1 MSSNA
6 LFPLAA
12 AVIASISCSDSVDT
26 PTTQPPATAAPAA
39 SAGHSMVYADDL
51 EMVLLVNAG
60 LGGTTAPAASTRS
73 RIWGWTGTEW
83 RLIDSAGPPV
93 RNLAGV
99 AYDTRRHTLVMHG
112 GTYDLGRSYGETWEW
127 TRQSG
132 WRQFTG
138 AGPGVRDHTQL
149 AYDSERGRA
158 VLFGGSGNDPNTA
171 FGDTWEFDGAKW
183 QRVTTSGPPARVHH
197 AMQYDPSLKRVVVF
211 GGFTPGGPDLG
222 DSWAWDGSR
231 WTSLAPTTTPRTH
244 ARMAYHRRLNAL
256 LVAGGFHLASLGVIA
271 RRDAGW
277 TSLPGS
283 PEPSARYL
291 TDVAYD
297 VKRDVLV
304 LFGGGD
310 PTGMALYADTWEF
323 DGTTWR
329 RVREK

>member
-1 MSSNA
+1 MSSPV
-6 LFPLAA
+6 LFAAAA
-12 AVIASISCSDSVDT
+12 AVITSISCSDSVD
-26 PTTQPPATAAPAA
+26 PPTQPPPAAAPAG
-39 SAGHSMVYADDL
+39 SAGHSLVYADDL

-60 LGGTTAPAASTRS
+60 LGGNTAPAAATPT
-73 RIWGWTGTEW
+73 RIWGWTGAEW

-138 AGPGVRDHTQL
+138 SGPGIRDHTQL
-149 AYDSERGRA
+149 AYDAERGRS
-158 VLFGGSGNDPNTA
+158 VLFGGSGSDPNTA
-171 FGDTWEFDGAKW
+171 FGDTWEFDGVRW
-183 QRVTTSGPPARVHH
+183 ERFTTTGPPARVHH
-197 AMQYDPSLKRVVVF
+197 AMQYDPNLKRVVVF
-211 GGFTPGGPDLG
+211 GGFTPGSPAIG
-222 DSWAWDGSR
+222 DSWAWDGTR
-231 WTSLAPTTTPRTH
+231 WTSFAPLTAPRSH

-256 LVAGGFHLASLGVIA
+256 LVAGGFPQTSLGVIT

-277 TSLPGS
+277 TSLPAS

-291 TDVAYD
+291 TDMAYD
-297 VKRDVLV
+297 AKRDVLV

-310 PTGMALYADTWEF
+310 PAGSTLYADTWEF